1 MGNLKEGAR
10 DRDECDVLLSLDGF
24 SRVDVE
30 RIEDRM

>member
-10 DRDECDVLLSLDGF
+10 DRDEGDVLSSLDGF
-24 SRVDVE
+24 SRGDVE